1 MNVQQLKYIVALN
14 RSEEHTSGTQPLSQ
28 FCESGRGL
36 PGFAAHAQCYACETG
51 GRTGYP
57 YLRTKQ

>member
-14 RSEEHTSGTQPLSQ
+14 RFRNFARAAEACQVSQPTLS
-28 FCESGRGL
+28 
-36 PGFAAHAQCYACETG
+36 CYACETG